1 MKGKIRVVVP
11 VVIEPD
17 DGGFHAYVPHL
28 PGCHVGGETLE
39 EAKRNILDAAYLYVK
54 ALIERGEPLPV
65 GVAIEV
71 EKPKGEERPP
81 DHTDPLFPDMPREG
95 VGAPI
100 CERADLLIPVP
111 A

>member
-1 MKGKIRVVVP
+1 MKRKIRVVVP

-17 DGGFHAYVPHL
+17 DDGFHAYVPHL
-28 PGCHVGGETLE
+28 PGCHVGGKTLE
-39 EAKRNILDAAYLYVK
+39 EAKRNIVDAAYLYVK

-71 EKPKGEERPP
+71 EKPKVEERLP
-81 DHTDPLFPDMPREG
+81 DHTDPLFPDMLQESAG
-95 VGAPI
+95 TPI
-100 CERADLLIPVP
+100 CARADLLIPVP